1 MNENNRFIKEI
12 IHLALP
18 AAFQQ
23 VINLMVT
30 LIDNLMVG
38 SLGEASISAVSICG
52 TFLWLA
58 ITFTNGL
65 AGGAVVIAAQDYGN
79 NNLERIKKLLSL
91 IISISFTIGCIFFVI
106 TTFFP
111 IQILQIYSNVESII
125 EPGVGYL
132 NYIKYTFPI
141 LSLSYGIMIMLRS
154 VRTVKIGLYSTM
166 ITCGFNVFFNWVFIY
181 GNLGAPQMGAAGAA
195 LATSITYFIQLIV
208 VVTYLFK
215 FEKNLQ
221 FKLSDFN
228 PCIDKELFIKFL
240 KVSIPLLA
248 IDIMYNFSSSAQ
260 TMITGRISEN
270 YVTANSIVH
279 MAWSI
284 PDMFTQGIAM
294 AASIMIGNSI
304 GAKNMQR
311 ARDDS
316 KRFIVVSICIG
327 LFMAISL
334 QIILPILVQFYNVT
348 DATKLLA
355 KQMGYAAS
363 ITVFFG
369 ANCAILSNGVIKSGG
384 YTDRLLKI
392 DSISIWFVA
401 IPLGFIGAFILNWPA
416 PVLYLVL
423 RSGNIIKTIWA
434 YVQLR
439 SDRWI
444 KNLT

>member
-1 MNENNRFIKEI
+1 MSENKRFINEM

-23 VINLMVT
+23 VINLCVT

-52 TFLWLA
+52 TFLWLV

-65 AGGAVVIAAQDYGN
+65 AGGAVIIAAQDYGN
-79 NNLERIKKLLSL
+79 NNLERIKKLLSV
-91 IISISFTIGCIFFVI
+91 IMTISLSIGLIFFVI

-111 IQILQIYSNVESII
+111 VQILQIYSNVDSII

-132 NYIKYTFPI
+132 KYIKYTFPI
-141 LSLSYGIMIMLRS
+141 LSLSYGIMIMMRS
-154 VRTVKIGLYSTM
+154 VRTVKIGLYSSM
-166 ITCGFNVFFNWVFIY
+166 ITCGFNVLFNWIFIY

-195 LATSITYFIQLIV
+195 LATSLTYFIQLIV
-208 VVTYLFK
+208 VIIYVFK
-215 FEKNLQ
+215 FEKNLK

-228 PCIDKELFIKFL
+228 PFIDKELFIKFI
-240 KVSIPLLA
+240 KISIPLLA

-294 AASIMIGNSI
+294 SASIMIGNAI
-304 GAKNMQR
+304 GAKNYQK
-311 ARDDS
+311 AKADS
-316 KRFIVVSICIG
+316 KRFVITSICIG
-327 LFMAISL
+327 LFMAISV
-334 QIILPILVQFYNVT
+334 QIILPILIQFYNVT

-355 KQMGYAAS
+355 RQMGFAAS

-369 ANCAILSNGVIKSGG
+369 ASCAILSNGVIKSGG
-384 YTDRLLKI
+384 YTNRLLKI
-392 DSISIWFVA
+392 DSISIWCFA
-401 IPLGFIGAFILNWPA
+401 IPLGFIGAFVLNWPA

-423 RSGNIIKTIWA
+423 RSGNILKTIWA
-434 YVQLR
+434 YNQLR
-439 SDRWI
+439 KDNWI